1 MSSEPAEVIAARL
14 AGSAFR
20 DHSVE
25 LKRFLM
31 RRVRNAH
38 DADDLAQEV
47 FTRLLR
53 VRDAELVRKPLAY
66 LLGIATHV
74 VHEFVQRR
82 QHDRVLFDSEFAD
95 NLPESRSDAA
105 HQGMAERLG
114 LQEQLDLALTKLPP
128 THRLVI
134 LLVKRDG
141 MSYGEAAQAAGLSV
155 HTVEKYL
162 VEARALLRLTLTESQ
177 R

>member
-1 MSSEPAEVIAARL
+1 MSSNAAEVDAARL
-14 AGSAFR
+14 AKNAFR
-20 DHSVE
+20 DHSVD
-25 LKRFLM
+25 LRRFLL
-31 RRVRNAH
+31 RRVGNAH

-53 VRDAELVRKPLAY
+53 IRDAELVRKPLAY

-82 QHDRVLFDSEFAD
+82 RHDRVLFDSEIAD
-95 NLPESRSDAA
+95 SLPENPEHSAN
-105 HQGMAERLG
+105 HGLAERLG
-114 LQEQLDLALTKLPP
+114 LQEQLDLALTELPP

-141 MSYGEAAQAAGLSV
+141 MSYGEAAHATGLSV
-155 HTVEKYL
+155 HTIEKYL
-162 VEARALLRLTLTESQ
+162 VEARALLRVTLAQSE

>member
-1 MSSEPAEVIAARL
+1 MSSDPAAVDSARL
-14 AGSAFR
+14 AKSAFS
-20 DHSVE
+20 DHSVD
-25 LKRFLM
+25 LRRFLL

-82 QHDRVLFDSEFAD
+82 QRDRVLFDSEIAD
-95 NLPESRSDAA
+95 SLPENRDHAA
-105 HQGMAERLG
+105 AQGLAERLG
-114 LQEQLDLALTKLPP
+114 LQEQLELALTKLPP
-128 THRLVI
+128 THRAVI
-134 LLVKRDG
+134 LLVKREG
-141 MSYGEAAQAAGLSV
+141 MSYSEAANATGLSV
-155 HTVEKYL
+155 HTIEKYL
-162 VEARALLRLTLTESQ
+162 VEARALLRLSLTES
-177 R
+177 